1 MLKKKNSKAD
11 FIQEVGVL
19 QEWDSVVGEG
29 EIGLTPKSNKK
40 KKEFIA
46 KEQCKGS
53 LDGKFLRGNL
63 GG

>member
-1 MLKKKNSKAD
+1 M
-11 FIQEVGVL
+11 L

-29 EIGLTPKSNKK
+29 EIGLIPKSNKK